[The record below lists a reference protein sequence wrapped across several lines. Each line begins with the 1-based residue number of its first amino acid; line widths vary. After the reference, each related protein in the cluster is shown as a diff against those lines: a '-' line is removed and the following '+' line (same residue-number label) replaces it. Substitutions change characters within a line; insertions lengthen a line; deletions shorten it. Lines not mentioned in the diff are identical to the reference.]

1 MKSILIVETDRFS
14 RCASASALNE
24 AGYNTQEADS
34 FAAGINC
41 MRNIIPSA
49 AILDFQLA
57 HDSGLELYAQIQQN
71 ELKQRIPTIMLV
83 PTHQDHARVQCL
95 QAGADDVM
103 SKPTALNELV
113 LRINKLLSSELNT
126 VDNTTQ
132 LNISSRGIN
141 LDMQSLQVS
150 IAGENA
156 DLSLSEFRL
165 LYHFMRNPNKAFSRS
180 ELRKLTKGDETKLD
194 ERSIDVYVMRLRK
207 SLQKRG
213 YQDLIQTV
221 RGIGYRFNA

>member
-1 MKSILIVETDRFS
+1 MKTILIVETDRFS
-14 RCASASALNE
+14 RCASVSALNE
-24 AGYNTQEADS
+24 AGYNTLEADS
-34 FAAGINC
+34 YAAGVNSL
-41 MRNIIPSA
+41 RNIIPNA
-49 AILDFQLA
+49 AIIDFQLA
-57 HDSGLELYAQIQQN
+57 HDSGLELYGQIQQN
-71 ELKQRIPTIMLV
+71 ELKQYIPTIMLV
-83 PTHQDHARVQCL
+83 PIHQDLARVECL
-95 QAGADDVM
+95 QAGTDDVM

-113 LRINKLLSSELNT
+113 LRMNKLLSSEHNT
-126 VDNTTQ
+126 PSNTTEF
-132 LNISSRGIN
+132 NISSRGIN

-150 IAGENA
+150 IASENV

-165 LYHFMRNPNKAFSRS
+165 LYHFMRNPNKVFSRS

-221 RGIGYRFNA
+221 RGIGYRFKA

>member
-1 MKSILIVETDRFS
+1 MHTVLIIETERFA
-14 RCASASALNE
+14 RAATVSALNA
-24 AGYNTQEADS
+24 AGYNTVESDTMASALKCLQS
-34 FAAGINC
+34 LLPN
-41 MRNIIPSA
+41 A
-49 AILDFQLA
+49 AIIDYELPDG
-57 HDSGLELYAQIQQN
+57 DSLELFAQLQQN
-71 ELKQRIPTIMLV
+71 QLRQRIPCLMLTAGGDDR
-83 PTHQDHARVQCL
+83 PRITCL
-95 QAGADDVM
+95 EAGADDVM
-103 SKPTALNELV
+103 SKPVSLSEMV
-113 LRINKLLSSELNT
+113 LRLNNMIAKRQKPSIS
-126 VDNTTQ
+126 DGEF
-132 LNISSRGIN
+132 NISSRGIN

-150 IAGENA
+150 IAGENT

-180 ELRKLTKGDETKLD
+180 ELRKLTKGDEAKLD